1 MYKELLKNKEVFGY
15 LKSYNSFYFANGL
28 ASSFINIL
36 FFSSGSIISVLEYQM
51 TYQFSQLF
59 MFMISGQISNRLDTK
74 HIYSAGNI
82 LRGVSLISTVLIGG
96 IFFNQFFF
104 GLIYGISGGL
114 FWAGNAIV
122 SLEVSRGKDRLNF
135 LSINSTVSYI
145 VSLVSPILGGIA
157 LELTPLKG
165 VFRYSILFAA
175 TAILLIYSAIE
186 VELLKIKENRSK
198 KVRIIDSIYADR
210 HIKTAFKSYFFFS
223 SVYIFAISVVLPVY
237 VFEVTHSYYIVGLLG
252 AFMAGMSV
260 VGNVFSPTLIK
271 RGTKNISFFYAAII
285 IGSSFLFLHMTHPV
299 LFSFITGGIALLFV
313 APINNRSMSNFMNS
327 VDLLTTSFPYWINRE
342 YYLVAG
348 RFSILLLTFILIAF
362 FGINIYIPALTFASL
377 TVIPMLSAVNIKE

>member
-260 VGNVFSPTLIK
+260 VGNVFSPKLIK

-362 FGINIYIPALTFASL
+362 FGINVYIPALTFASL